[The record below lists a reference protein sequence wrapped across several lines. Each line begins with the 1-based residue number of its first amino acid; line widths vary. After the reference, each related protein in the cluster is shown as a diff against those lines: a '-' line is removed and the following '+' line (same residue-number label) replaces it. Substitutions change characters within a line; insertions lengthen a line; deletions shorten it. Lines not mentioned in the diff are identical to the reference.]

1 MPAGTGHQGEVSD
14 IMGDRLRDKV
24 AIVTGA
30 GSGLGRA
37 SALRFAAE
45 GAAVV
50 CADLRE
56 DSVRPVVEAITSAG
70 GRSVGTST
78 DVTSSEQ
85 CEAMTELAQSTYGRV
100 DIVFACAGIAGAGTA
115 ATTSESDWDRVI
127 ATNLTSKWLS
137 FRHALPGMIE
147 RGSGSVIVQASIG
160 GIIGVPGI
168 FPYAA
173 AKGGCIA
180 MVKQAAADL
189 GPHGVRVNAIAP
201 GTIVTPLVTETWR
214 QGGGM
219 GAGLEAEE
227 GIRRTAERYP
237 LRRLGTEEEFAALAT
252 YVASDESAWTTGHT
266 FVIDGGMTVV

>member
-160 GIIGVPGI
+160 GIIGVPRI

>member
-1 MPAGTGHQGEVSD
+1 
-14 IMGDRLRDKV
+14 MGDRLQGKV

-50 CADLRE
+50 CADLRVE
-56 DSVRPVVEAITSAG
+56 SVDPVVDAIRTAG
-70 GRSVGTST
+70 GQAVGIAT

-85 CEAMTELAQSTYGRV
+85 CAAMTRLAEDTYGRIDV
-100 DIVFACAGIAGAGTA
+100 VFACAGIAGAGTA
-115 ATTSESDWDRVI
+115 VSTSEADWDRVI

-160 GIIGVPGI
+160 GIIGVPSI

-219 GAGLEAEE
+219 GAGLDAEE
-227 GIRRTAERYP
+227 GIRRAAERYP
-237 LRRLGTEEEFAALAT
+237 LRRLGTEEEFASLAT

>member
-1 MPAGTGHQGEVSD
+1 
-14 IMGDRLRDKV
+14 MGSRLLDKV
-24 AIVTGA
+24 AVVTGA

-37 SALRFAAE
+37 SAVRFAAE

-50 CADLRE
+50 CVDLRE
-56 DSVRPVVEAITSAG
+56 ESVSSVVDDIIAAG
-70 GRSVGTST
+70 GRAIGTAV
-78 DVTSSEQ
+78 DATSSEQ
-85 CEAMTELAQSTYGRV
+85 CASMTELAESTFGRI

-115 ATTSESDWDRVI
+115 ATTTEADWDRVI

-147 RGSGSVIVQASIG
+147 RGSGSIIVQASIG
-160 GIIGVPGI
+160 GLIGVPGI

-219 GAGLEAEE
+219 GAGLEVEE
-227 GIRRTAERYP
+227 GIRRAAERYP
-237 LRRLGTEEEFAALAT
+237 LRRLGTENEFASLVT

>member
-1 MPAGTGHQGEVSD
+1 MMT
-14 IMGDRLRDKV
+14 DRLRDKV
-24 AIVTGA
+24 VIVTGA

-37 SALRFAAE
+37 SAIRFGAE

-50 CADLRE
+50 CADLRQA
-56 DSVRPVVEAITSAG
+56 SVDPVVAAITGAG
-70 GRSVGTST
+70 GRAVGVGV
-78 DVTSSEQ
+78 DVTDAEQ
-85 CEAMTELAQSTYGRV
+85 CQQMTSLAEETYARIDV
-100 DIVFACAGIAGAGTA
+100 VFACAGIAGAGTA
-115 ATTSESDWDRVI
+115 ASTSEADWDRVI

-137 FRHALPGMIE
+137 FKYALPGMIA
-147 RGSGSVIVQASIG
+147 RGSGSIIIQASIG

-180 MVKQAAADL
+180 MMKQAAADL
-189 GPHGVRVNAIAP
+189 GPQGVRVNAIAP

-219 GAGLEAEE
+219 GAGLAVEE
-227 GIRRTAERYP
+227 GVRRAAERYP
-237 LRRLGTEEEFAALAT
+237 LQRLGTEDEFASLAT

-266 FVIDGGMTVV
+266 FVIDGGLTVV

>member
-1 MPAGTGHQGEVSD
+1 MGERLAGK
-14 IMGDRLRDKV
+14 I

-37 SALRFAAE
+37 SAIRYAAE

-50 CADLRE
+50 CVDLRQE
-56 DSVRPVVEAITSAG
+56 TVDAVVGTITSDG
-70 GRSVGTST
+70 GRAVGTVV
-78 DVTSSEQ
+78 DLTSSQQ
-85 CEAMTELAQSTYGRV
+85 CETMTEFATETYGRI

-137 FRHALPGMIE
+137 FRYALPGMIE
-147 RGSGSVIVQASIG
+147 RGSGCIIVQASIG
-160 GIIGVPGI
+160 GIIGVPSI

-189 GPHGVRVNAIAP
+189 GPDGIRVNAIAP

-219 GAGLEAEE
+219 GAGLDVDE
-227 GIRRTAERYP
+227 GIRRAAERYP
-237 LRRLGTEEEFAALAT
+237 LRRLGTEDEFASLAT

-266 FVIDGGMTVV
+266 FVIDGGLTVV